1 MNFPGKILQPFGKIY
16 QTQILDIY
24 SDIKKIKLPLHS
36 SRNRLNTSQTIA
48 LYQPVLYSIA
58 LKMVNSFADAEDIVQ
73 ETFLKWLTIDKKK
86 IINTKSYLVKAV
98 TNNCLNHLESLKK
111 KKEDLFDK
119 VNPRILKEM
128 YREFDFGRFD
138 LEFDISTALSV
149 IHKKLKP
156 LEKAVYLLREVFDLD
171 YDNLNEIFDKSQE
184 NCRQLFCRAKEKLN
198 LENIKLDKKALD
210 NPGILDSFKKACNFG
225 HLTSLIN
232 DLKRDIYSKNF
243 NNLK

>member
-1 MNFPGKILQPFGKIY
+1 
-16 QTQILDIY
+16 
-24 SDIKKIKLPLHS
+24 
-36 SRNRLNTSQTIA
+36 
-48 LYQPVLYSIA
+48 
-58 LKMVNSFADAEDIVQ
+58 MVNSFADAEDIVQ

-119 VNPRILKEM
+119 VNPRILKGL

-138 LEFDISTALSV
+138 LEFDISAALSV

-156 LEKAVYLLREVFDLD
+156 LEKAIYLLREVFDLD

-184 NCRQLFCRAKEKLN
+184 NCRQLFYRAKEKLS
-198 LENIKLDKKALD
+198 LENIKLDKKVLD
-210 NPGILDSFKKACNFG
+210 NHGILD
-225 HLTSLIN
+225 
-232 DLKRDIYSKNF
+232 
-243 NNLK
+243 